1 MSSPLRWWQDP
12 RIIETKKRGQ
22 SLSREKVTGGGEGC
36 AAVASLFRLTSL
48 PALPPLPAC
57 SASRRCQLC
66 RQVQFVCTTS
76 RRDSEP
82 EMDTLSSPMPL
93 LALPPSPAR
102 CAWRRWGCLDTLDY
116 WRRNATIGE
125 NHAKRFDFFTLPPLG
140 MCAGF
145 YTVT

>member
-82 EMDTLSSPMPL
+82 EMDTLSSPTPL
-93 LALPPSPAR
+93 LALLSSPGAVGAVWIR
-102 CAWRRWGCLDTLDY
+102 SITGGGTRQSERIMPNGLIFSHFHRLVCAPG
-116 WRRNATIGE
+116 
-125 NHAKRFDFFTLPPLG
+125 FTL
-140 MCAGF
+140 
-145 YTVT
+145 